1 MNSSIIEIH
10 EFSTGI
16 RSQQTADG
24 GWVSLGFTGQ
34 YMNATIVHI
43 PDAVEISIAN
53 REFAVAEGASSDQ
66 PAIIG
71 RVLGIGED
79 TWSVIA
85 IVTRG
90 RDEKGRSASMYRY
103 FITQGLE
110 KDGFQNL
117 RAILAWWE
125 TQVTPLKFNPFD
137 IQELGNPYICDINTL
152 TFALITP
159 REIDKNDDK
168 PVLISPA
175 EQLNLQSINTL
186 ASKKYN
192 ANKNGQAISWAFN
205 VEALEKPE
213 RFLVI
218 QAASD
223 RAYQILQK
231 AIISAPKVLAPV
243 LTDEEALKSAIRGL
257 MNSSQV
263 KPENIKII
271 ADALANK
278 QITSAYWHTLF
289 DGQGAKTA
297 IAQKIYSPQMVRLI
311 TLRAVVIPETML
323 EFLGWLNIKPGQKPD
338 ENQTVSLEFQNS
350 IRRNLPQDKL
360 ANSIKSILPEL
371 LKQSS
376 IITPE
381 SIRWLLKSN
390 DGAWAACYQE
400 FINDILYDLKLIV
413 NSLKDK
419 TIIPSDFCKC
429 DPQTWESLNNS
440 KKFIYS
446 SHSHHKQEEYAS
458 FAKLF
463 ESLQEYPL
471 SAYFYQVSQGIVPK
485 KIFERL
491 PNSDNNYVL
500 DFIGLRLNR
509 EVTFLEEIIY
519 YLFYWRYIV
528 PIQFVI
534 ILSISLSFLSFTGG
548 VLLERRLHS
557 SNNGG
562 AASTTHTHSG
572 SGNNPTSPTT
582 GSNTSSTGTSNS
594 GNWRLKASQ
603 QFNTTRKAVAQ
614 IITNINQE
622 ERKQYGN
629 NLNQISNPP
638 KIIKTIQFVLKVENV
653 DYDKAPSNEKD
664 KMDFL
669 DAIYEYQKNNFSEP
683 KNWNGIITSKGATA
697 KKLEA
702 DVRNELGLPSMQ
714 TDSP

>member
-34 YMNATIVHI
+34 YMNATIVRI

-71 RVLGIGED
+71 RVLGTGED

-103 FITQGLE
+103 FLTQGSE
-110 KDGFQNL
+110 GYQNL
-117 RAILAWWE
+117 RLILAWWE
-125 TQVTPLKFNPFD
+125 SQETPLTFNPFD
-137 IQELGNPYICDINTL
+137 VREMGKPNLCNVDETSTQFRKPSAEAIAIPVNTPEPILL
-152 TFALITP
+152 TPQQQYDLQAL
-159 REIDKNDDK
+159 
-168 PVLISPA
+168 
-175 EQLNLQSINTL
+175 NTL
-186 ASKKYN
+186 AFKKYN

-231 AIISAPKVLAPV
+231 AITSTPKILAPV

-338 ENQTVSLEFQNS
+338 DNQTVSLEFQNS

-390 DGAWAACYQE
+390 DSAWAACYQE

-446 SHSHHKQEEYAS
+446 SYSHHKQEEYAS

-471 SAYFYQVSQGIVPK
+471 SAYFYQVSQDIVPK

-528 PIQFVI
+528 PIQVVV
-534 ILSISLSFLSFTGG
+534 ILSIFLSILSFTGG
-548 VLLERRLHS
+548 VLLERRSQS

-562 AASTTHTHSG
+562 AESVGVNTTAAIEKSSSHNWKING
-572 SGNNPTSPTT
+572 SQDFE
-582 GSNTSSTGTSNS
+582 
-594 GNWRLKASQ
+594 R
-603 QFNTTRKAVAQ
+603 TRKAIDE
-614 IITNINQE
+614 IIININKE
-622 ERKQYGN
+622 EKAQSKKPTNRKEIIQKIKVV
-629 NLNQISNPP
+629 LNVEKYVNYDNAKPSAGKDTDN
-638 KIIKTIQFVLKVENV
+638 FV
-653 DYDKAPSNEKD
+653 Y
-664 KMDFL
+664 
-669 DAIYEYQKNNFSEP
+669 AIYEYQKSQFPNNKSY
-683 KNWNGIITSKGATA
+683 WDGIIIPKGKTAT
-697 KKLEA
+697 KLEE
-702 DVRNELGLPSMQ
+702 DVKNKLELQ
-714 TDSP
+714 N